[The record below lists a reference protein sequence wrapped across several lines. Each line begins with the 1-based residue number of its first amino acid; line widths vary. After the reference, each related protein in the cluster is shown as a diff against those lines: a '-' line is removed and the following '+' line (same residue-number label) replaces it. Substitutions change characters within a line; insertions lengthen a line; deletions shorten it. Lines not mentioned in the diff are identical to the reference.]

1 MNKLLAY
8 SYGVIGIF
16 MVLLA
21 ALLIFVVKRNIFGII
36 ATLGILIGI
45 VVYGVIRFNIN
56 LKTEDQL
63 LQEVRHRNPQYKNE
77 DIRIDIDEFKH
88 NKKKRDD
95 VLKKG
100 YPDVKKLDDKK
111 FKD

>member
-16 MVLLA
+16 IVLLA
-21 ALLIFVVKRNIFGII
+21 ALLIFVVKKNIFGII
-36 ATLGILIGI
+36 AVLAVLIGI
-45 VVYGVIRFNIN
+45 VVYGVVRFNIN
-56 LKTEDQL
+56 LKTKDQL

-77 DIRIDIDEFKH
+77 EIRIDIDDFKH
-88 NKKKRDD
+88 NKKLKEE

-100 YPDVKKLDDKK
+100 YPDVKKLDDTQ

>member
-1 MNKLLAY
+1 MNRLLAY

-16 MVLLA
+16 IVLLA
-21 ALLIFVVKRNIFGII
+21 ALLILVVKKNLFGII
-36 ATLGILIGI
+36 TVLAVLIGI

-77 DIRIDIDEFKH
+77 EIRIDIDDFKH
-88 NKKKRDD
+88 NKNLRDD

-100 YPDVKKLDDKK
+100 YPNVKKLDDKE